1 VDAPPRHRYRSPD
14 EDSARW
20 DAVRLRPGDVVV
32 STRSKHGTTWVQA
45 VCLHLVHGPGPLPSP
60 LPVLAPWVDHLV
72 EPVDELAARL
82 AAQEHRR
89 VLKTHTPLDGVPL
102 VAGVT
107 YVVAARHPLDAAV
120 SLFHQGANLDRAAL
134 ARLSGAPTP
143 APRTR
148 PAGQALEDWLA
159 RWVDRD
165 PDPREALDSLPGVA
179 HHLRDARDR
188 LGGPHDVVLVH
199 YADLL
204 ADLPGQVRRLAQHL
218 GLEASD
224 ERVDAV
230 TATTTFAAMRAR
242 ADEVA
247 PDAGVLVD
255 RRAFFRGGR
264 SGDGRAAA
272 SPAVLARYDARAAE
286 LLPEDLRAWLH
297 R

>member
-1 VDAPPRHRYRSPD
+1 MDARRRYRSAD

-20 DAVRLRPGDVVV
+20 DAVPLRAGDVVV

-45 VCLHLVHGPGPLPSP
+45 VALHLLHGPGPLPER

-72 EPVDELAARL
+72 EPVDALAARL

-89 VLKTHTPLDGVPL
+89 VVKTHTPLDGVPL
-102 VAGVT
+102 VDGVT

-134 ARLSGAPTP
+134 ARLSGAPLP
-143 APRTR
+143 DVGPVRER
-148 PAGQALEDWLA
+148 PPLDEWLA
-159 RWVDRD
+159 RWVDDD
-165 PDPREALDSLPGVA
+165 PDLRGDLDSLPGVA
-179 HHLRDARDR
+179 HHLRDAWARR
-188 LGGPHDVVLVH
+188 TGPHDVVLVH

-204 ADLPGQVRRLAQHL
+204 ADLPGEVRRLADRV
-218 GLEASD
+218 GVDASD
-224 ERVDAV
+224 DEVLAV
-230 TATTTFAAMRAR
+230 AATTSFAAMRER
-242 ADEVA
+242 AHEVA
-247 PDAGVLVD
+247 PDAGVLLD

-272 SPAVLARYDARAAE
+272 PADVLARYDARSRA
-286 LLPEDLRAWLH
+286 LLPDDLRAWLH

>member
-1 VDAPPRHRYRSPD
+1 MDARRRYRSGD

-20 DAVRLRPGDVVV
+20 DAVPLRAGDVVV

-45 VCLHLVHGPGPLPSP
+45 VLLHLLHGAGPLPDR

-72 EPVDELAARL
+72 EPVDALAARL

-102 VAGVT
+102 VDGVT
-107 YVVAARHPLDAAV
+107 YVVVARHPLDAAV

-134 ARLSGAPTP
+134 ARLSGGP
-143 APRTR
+143 R
-148 PAGQALEDWLA
+148 PAAGPARERPPLEDWLA
-159 RWVDRD
+159 RWVDDD
-165 PDPREALDSLPGVA
+165 PDPRVALDSLPGVA
-179 HHLRDARDR
+179 HHLRDAWARR
-188 LGGPHDVVLVH
+188 TGSRDVVLVH

-204 ADLPGQVRRLAQHL
+204 ADLPGEVRRLADRL
-218 GLEASD
+218 D
-224 ERVDAV
+224 VDASEDEV
-230 TATTTFAAMRAR
+230 RAVAAATTLGAMRER

-247 PDAGVLVD
+247 PDAGVLLD

-272 SPAVLARYDARAAE
+272 PADVLARYDARVGA
-286 LLPEDLRAWLH
+286 LLPHDLRTWLH